1 LYNKK
6 EAYRVMGDRDDK
18 LKEISRELNEHIMA
32 VKGTLELME
41 ASVSE
46 ADLQGLL
53 TKAIERMD
61 AIQGL
66 SQEVVLGLRNLFEKM
81 DKMQNQN
88 KQQEQ

>member
-1 LYNKK
+1 MK
-6 EAYRVMGDRDDK
+6 DRDNK

-46 ADLQGLL
+46 TDLQGLL

-61 AIQGL
+61 AIQRL
-66 SQEVVLGLRNLFEKM
+66 SQEVVLGLRTCFEKM
-81 DKMQNQN
+81 DEMQNQ
-88 KQQEQ
+88 KRQQEQ

>member
-66 SQEVVLGLRNLFEKM
+66 SQAVVLGLRNLFEKM

>member
-1 LYNKK
+1 LHNEK

-61 AIQGL
+61 AIQRL
-66 SQEVVLGLRNLFEKM
+66 SQEVVLGLRTCFEKI
-81 DKMQNQN
+81 DEIQNQ
-88 KQQEQ
+88 KRQQEQ

>member
-1 LYNKK
+1 MKDMDN
-6 EAYRVMGDRDDK
+6 K

-46 ADLQGLL
+46 TDLQGLL

-61 AIQGL
+61 AIQRL
-66 SQEVVLGLRNLFEKM
+66 SQEVLLGLRTCFEKM
-81 DKMQNQN
+81 NEMQNQN

>member
-1 LYNKK
+1 MKDMDN
-6 EAYRVMGDRDDK
+6 K

-46 ADLQGLL
+46 TDLQGLL

-61 AIQGL
+61 AIQRL
-66 SQEVVLGLRNLFEKM
+66 SQEVLLGLRTCFEKM
-81 DKMQNQN
+81 NEMQNQ
-88 KQQEQ
+88 KRQQEQ

>member
-1 LYNKK
+1 
-6 EAYRVMGDRDDK
+6 MGDRDEK
-18 LKEISRELNEHIMA
+18 LKELSRALNEHIMA

>member
-1 LYNKK
+1 LHNEK
-6 EAYRVMGDRDDK
+6 EAYKVMGDRDDK

-61 AIQGL
+61 AIQRL
-66 SQEVVLGLRNLFEKM
+66 SQEVVLGLRTCFEKI
-81 DKMQNQN
+81 DEIQNQK
-88 KQQEQ
+88 KQQE

>member
-1 LYNKK
+1 
-6 EAYRVMGDRDDK
+6 MGDRDEK
-18 LKEISRELNEHIMA
+18 LKDLSRELNEHIMA

>member
-1 LYNKK
+1 MK
-6 EAYRVMGDRDDK
+6 DRDNK

-46 ADLQGLL
+46 TDLQGLL

-61 AIQGL
+61 AIQRL
-66 SQEVVLGLRNLFEKM
+66 SQEVVLGLRTCFEKM
-81 DKMQNQN
+81 DETQNQK
-88 KQQEQ
+88 KQSEQ

>member
-1 LYNKK
+1 MKDMDN
-6 EAYRVMGDRDDK
+6 K

-46 ADLQGLL
+46 TDLQGLL

-61 AIQGL
+61 AIQRL
-66 SQEVVLGLRNLFEKM
+66 SQEVVLGLRTCFEKM
-81 DKMQNQN
+81 DEMQNQ
-88 KQQEQ
+88 KRQQEQ

>member
-1 LYNKK
+1 
-6 EAYRVMGDRDDK
+6 MGDRDEK
-18 LKEISRELNEHIMA
+18 LKEISRALNEHIMA
-32 VKGTLELME
+32 VKGTLDLME

-61 AIQGL
+61 AIQKL
-66 SQEVVLGLRNLFEKM
+66 SQEVVLGLRTCFEKM
-81 DKMQNQN
+81 DEIQNKN

>member
-1 LYNKK
+1 MKDTDN
-6 EAYRVMGDRDDK
+6 K

-46 ADLQGLL
+46 TDLQGLL

-61 AIQGL
+61 AIQRL
-66 SQEVVLGLRNLFEKM
+66 SQEVVLGLRTCFEKM
-81 DKMQNQN
+81 NEMQNQN

>member
-1 LYNKK
+1 MKDTDN
-6 EAYRVMGDRDDK
+6 K

-46 ADLQGLL
+46 TDLQGLL

-61 AIQGL
+61 AIQRL
-66 SQEVVLGLRNLFEKM
+66 SQEVVLALRTCFEKM
-81 DKMQNQN
+81 DEMKN
-88 KQQEQ
+88 KKEQSEQK

>member
-1 LYNKK
+1 
-6 EAYRVMGDRDDK
+6 MGDRDEK
-18 LKEISRELNEHIMA
+18 LKDLSRALNEHIMA

-46 ADLQGLL
+46 VDLQGLL

>member
-1 LYNKK
+1 
-6 EAYRVMGDRDDK
+6 MGDRDEK
-18 LKEISRELNEHIMA
+18 LKEISRALNEHIMA
-32 VKGTLELME
+32 VKGTLDLME

-66 SQEVVLGLRNLFEKM
+66 SQEVMLGLRTCFEKM

-88 KQQEQ
+88 KQKEQ